1 MHLSHNTLNSMK
13 AILQIMKLQSFG
25 IVIHKVYDKIHKTM
39 TSREIVQVFKVNTSM
54 KETSMTHHNVH
65 LSQKI
70 TIIIGRKF

>member
-39 TSREIVQVFKVNTSM
+39 IVVKQFRFSK
-54 KETSMTHHNVH
+54 
-65 LSQKI
+65 
-70 TIIIGRKF
+70 

>member
-39 TSREIVQVFKVNTSM
+39 TVVKWFRFSK
-54 KETSMTHHNVH
+54 
-65 LSQKI
+65 
-70 TIIIGRKF
+70 